1 MPQVKNRA
9 VNINTAITTP
19 LQRSIM
25 IMAFKVI
32 SFHFKLLFKY
42 QLLLYQSF
50 YSSDGQ
56 FYMSTWLAYS
66 PQLFNKT

>member
-1 MPQVKNRA
+1 MPQVKNWA
-9 VNINTAITTP
+9 VNINTSVTTP

-42 QLLLYQSF
+42 QLLLYHSF
-50 YSSDGQ
+50 YCSDGQ
-56 FYMSTWLAYS
+56 FYKPTWLAYS
-66 PQLFNKT
+66 LQ